1 MDGQVFNNQIDERSR
16 LWMSTGKNVVWTRGS
31 TIIIWFVLMKTGHE
45 NQTKTWNEIE
55 ESKDNIF

>member
-1 MDGQVFNNQIDERSR
+1 MDGQVFNNQIDERSK

-45 NQTKTWNEIE
+45 NQTETWNEIE
-55 ESKDNIF
+55 ER